1 MLKYVGFICVS
12 VSCMFIL
19 EYAFDMPVTE
29 TFLDVVNDATSAFN
43 KLGSG
48 LNQED
53 LKIQDHVK

>member
-1 MLKYVGFICVS
+1 
-12 VSCMFIL
+12 MFIL

-48 LNQED
+48 LTQED